1 MKREGVLVMAVVA
14 LVMVASLSLVT
25 CGSRVA
31 SPVDTH
37 VAKDLAVKAGVI
49 AVSTAVESYEAE
61 HEALPPAAT
70 RELLGPYLDPWP
82 RNPFNGREMTQ
93 GTGVGDY
100 AYVILPGG
108 AGFSIAGHLST
119 GQDVVRP

>member
-1 MKREGVLVMAVVA
+1 VKREGVLVMAVVA
-14 LVMVASLSLVT
+14 LVMVVSLSLVT
-25 CGSRVA
+25 CGSRGA

-70 RELLGPYLDPWP
+70 RELLGPY
-82 RNPFNGREMTQ
+82 REMTQ